1 MFRQIKDWFAT
12 AGLEPTRLDL
22 CSSVGVIGHLVSSGA
37 ALGVL
42 PAKMMEDEA
51 RAGRVQ
57 VLKPVP
63 DLNHG
68 RVYASYPDGGLT
80 APVSAMLKS
89 IQKALASMDYLRVD
103 KPA

>member
-1 MFRQIKDWFAT
+1 
-12 AGLEPTRLDL
+12 
-22 CSSVGVIGHLVSSGA
+22 
-37 ALGVL
+37 
-42 PAKMMEDEA
+42 
-51 RAGRVQ
+51 

-68 RVYASYPDGGLT
+68 RVYASYADGGLT